1 MSDSAELPNV
11 GEYTTEEL
19 TELLHV
25 IADEIRLRLMQT
37 ADNSKTFK

>member
-1 MSDSAELPNV
+1 MSDSAELPNI

-19 TELLHV
+19 TELLHG

-37 ADNSKTFK
+37 AGESKPFK

>member
-19 TELLHV
+19 TELLHA
-25 IADEIRLRLMQT
+25 IADEIQLRMMQAAGET
-37 ADNSKTFK
+37 KTFK